1 MRTNQIVQGA
11 IMELS
16 AKGQTQA
23 AVVPEKDTY
32 WLIVLN
38 QPGTAVLLN
47 TRDGEY
53 ELPLVK
59 ILRFTRPAE
68 EITTLVQDQW
78 HIPSVLLYSSIVEPR
93 PEAVYSAVLEAQVR
107 VCSLPEGMDWFP
119 VHHAINHLV
128 ANKERRVLESSY
140 LKVTRRASREDPEP
154 FSRLGWLRDLQNWV
168 RGVIRPLGMTL
179 GGFHQL
185 NGCETFSLVR
195 FDTTHNP
202 LWFKAV
208 GKPNLHEFPI
218 TVALAE
224 LFPEYLPSLLAT
236 RPACHGWL
244 MADAGGPPLSEL
256 KESSAWEQAA
266 TALAGLQ
273 IESVGTTANLSAAG
287 CRDLRLD
294 TLLELVDPFL
304 DVIADLMQQQ
314 TKVPQ
319 IILSRYELS
328 ELAVTLKNGL
338 CCLQSLSI
346 PDTLGHHDFNPG
358 NILVGSGHCVFI
370 DWAEAH
376 FSHPFLTFEYFVSHL
391 RKDFPA
397 AVRFEDA
404 IRSSY
409 VRQWESVAA
418 PEHVAEA
425 FLFSPL
431 VAVFAYSV
439 AGNSWRDPE
448 RLKIPQVPG
457 YLRSLTRR
465 MKREADLLQRRR
477 MECPN

>member
-1 MRTNQIVQGA
+1 MQ
-11 IMELS
+11 LS
-16 AKGQTQA
+16 TVAQTQSAEA
-23 AVVPEKDTY
+23 AQRDAY
-32 WLIVLN
+32 RLIVFN
-38 QPGTAVLLN
+38 QSGTAVLLK
-47 TRDGEY
+47 TRALGY
-53 ELPLVK
+53 ELPLVNIPK
-59 ILRFTRPAE
+59 FTRPAQ
-68 EITTLVQDQW
+68 EITTLLRDRW
-78 HIPSVLLYSSIVEPR
+78 HIPSVLLFSG
-93 PEAVYSAVLEAQVR
+93 VLEPTPDTVYFAALEAPVR
-107 VCSLPEGMDWFP
+107 TCGLPEGMDWFP
-119 VHHAINHLV
+119 VHHAISHLL
-128 ANKERRVLESSY
+128 KDEQHGILESSY
-140 LKVTRRASREDPEP
+140 LRTTNRMAGDDPEP
-154 FSRLGWLRDLQNWV
+154 FSRLGWLSNLQGWV
-168 RGVIRPLGMTL
+168 RTVVRPMGMEL
-179 GGFHQL
+179 KDFQQL
-185 NGCETFSLVR
+185 NGCETFSLLR
-195 FDTTHNP
+195 FETTQLP
-202 LWFKAV
+202 VWFKAV

-244 MADAGGPPLSEL
+244 MADAGGPPLNEL
-256 KESSAWEQAA
+256 EEPSAWEQAA

-273 IESVGTTANLSAAG
+273 IESVGTTANLLAAG

-304 DVIADLMQQQ
+304 EVIADLMQQQ
-314 TKVPQ
+314 TKVPPL
-319 IILSRYELS
+319 ILSRYELS

-338 CCLQSLSI
+338 CCLHSPSI
-346 PDTLGHHDFNPG
+346 PDTLGHSDSNPG
-358 NILVGSGHCVFI
+358 NILVGSDHCVFI

-376 FSHPFLTFEYFVSHL
+376 ISHPFLTFEYFVSHL

-477 MECPN
+477 VECPN